1 MIGAG
6 KKNKLIT
13 IQQVTQTVTDEG
25 EATEAWT
32 EYKQA
37 WAAIEPLSSREQW
50 YAKQSQATQS
60 HKITI
65 WYVSGITTR
74 MRATWDSRTF
84 NFDSVV
90 NPEEADRELVINAT
104 EVTTGN

>member
-13 IQQVTQTVTDEG
+13 IQQATQTVTDEG

-32 EYKQA
+32 TFAEA

-60 HKITI
+60 HRITMWHI
-65 WYVSGITTR
+65 SDITTR
-74 MRATWDSRTF
+74 MRCTWNSRTF
-84 NFDSVV
+84 NFDAMV
-90 NPEEADRELVINAT
+90 NPEEANRELVIEAT
-104 EVTTGN
+104 EVLEGN